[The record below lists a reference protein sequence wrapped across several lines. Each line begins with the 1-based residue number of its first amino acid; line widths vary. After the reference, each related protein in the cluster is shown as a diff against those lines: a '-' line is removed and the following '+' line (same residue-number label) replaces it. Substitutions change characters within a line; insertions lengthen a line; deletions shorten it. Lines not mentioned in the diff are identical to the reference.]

1 MTTIRH
7 FSFSYGD
14 RSPRGF
20 LARIFAIVWVLV
32 GLVITSIFTG
42 VVTTSLTAITLSTDV
57 KLYGAKVGFSQ
68 ISSTYFPKA
77 WIWIFP
83 RTEGNFDALPKKTV
97 LQRLQPNFGIDDVIV
112 NSKHTF
118 LTRIFPPPRNL
129 ALQGALKRKEPLL
142 RLVLNFKLSP
152 NMFLS
157 QFLSSQKPNSI

>member
-77 WIWIFP
+77 WIWICSEDRGKFW
-83 RTEGNFDALPKKTV
+83 NVAKKNV
-97 LQRLQPNFGIDDVIV
+97 LQPNFGLDDVIV

-129 ALQGALKRKEPLL
+129 ALQGALKRKESLL

-157 QFLSSQKPNSI
+157 QILSSQKPNSI

>member
-77 WIWIFP
+77 WIWICSEDRGKFW
-83 RTEGNFDALPKKTV
+83 RVAKKNCFATTATELWNWWCYSKLKTY
-97 LQRLQPNFGIDDVIV
+97 I
-112 NSKHTF
+112 

-129 ALQGALKRKEPLL
+129 ALQGALKRKESLL

>member
-1 MTTIRH
+1 MSNFMVLRLVSAKSQAHISQRPG
-7 FSFSYGD
+7 YG
-14 RSPRGF
+14 F
-20 LARIFAIVWVLV
+20 V
-32 GLVITSIFTG
+32 
-42 VVTTSLTAITLSTDV
+42 
-57 KLYGAKVGFSQ
+57 
-68 ISSTYFPKA
+68 
-77 WIWIFP
+77 P

-129 ALQGALKRKEPLL
+129 ALQGALKRKESLL

-157 QFLSSQKPNSI
+157 KILSSQKPNSI